1 MAFNLAPFS
10 DLSNALFKNFRFFLQ
25 NRKPLRRTSAPTAN
39 DDPEKLSNKLQPNLS
54 IITQTFACYCCVL
67 FNLAR
72 LLHLSSRFFEN
83 FPDFF
88 QTRHLFNRTTRCKAK
103 FNIHHFCRLSS
114 AILKNLPNFLHHTPI
129 FLLSP
134 DEFHRR
140 HIKSHLL
147 KTAALPLN
155 DANINLSAG
164 SLPRL

>member
-1 MAFNLAPFS
+1 MLFS
-10 DLSNALFKNFRFFLQ
+10 KFFDFFQ

-72 LLHLSSRFFEN
+72 LLHLSRCFFEN

-88 QTRHLFNRTTRCKAK
+88 QTRRLFNQTTCCKAR
-103 FNIHHFCRLSS
+103 FNIHHFHNLSS
-114 AILKNLPNFLHHTPI
+114 DFFKNLANFPYHTPI

-155 DANINLSAG
+155 DVSINLSVG

>member
-1 MAFNLAPFS
+1 MLFS
-10 DLSNALFKNFRFFLQ
+10 KIFDFFLQ

-67 FNLAR
+67 FNLAH
-72 LLHLSSRFFEN
+72 LLHLSRRFLKIFRI
-83 FPDFF
+83 FF
-88 QTRHLFNRTTRCKAK
+88 QTRHLFNRTTRCKAR
-103 FNIHHFCRLSS
+103 FNIHLFSKLSS

-147 KTAALPLN
+147 KTVALPLN
-155 DANINLSAG
+155 DVSINLSVG

>member
-1 MAFNLAPFS
+1 MLFS
-10 DLSNALFKNFRFFLQ
+10 KIFDFFLQ

-72 LLHLSSRFFEN
+72 LLLLSSRFFEK

-88 QTRHLFNRTTRCKAK
+88 KPDIFFNRTTRCKAR
-103 FNIHHFCRLSS
+103 FNIHHFHNLSS
-114 AILKNLPNFLHHTPI
+114 AILKNLPKFLYHTPI
-129 FLLSP
+129 LFLSP

-140 HIKSHLL
+140 HIESHIF
-147 KTAALPLN
+147 KKAALPLN
-155 DANINLSAG
+155 DANINLSVG
-164 SLPRL
+164 SLPHLCTFPYHR